1 MENSIVESLLQE
13 VDSLSLKDLQWF
25 LAGLEKIKEEK
36 FTKASPR
43 RYTPQEYEEVSERVE
58 VKVEYVDGQIVPKEG
73 TEPLPEW
80 VVDEIL
86 SPNFDFSTLN
96 FEFPMASNNHTEIIK
111 NITYGLIRLLDEDE
125 FTVYSQNPE
134 ILISLSGRLR
144 IPDVSVTPVKEKWQ
158 FEQEKM
164 TNPLVLIEVLSP
176 SNKGESF
183 EKKLE
188 DYQSIPSLQEYW
200 LVAQD
205 KREIQRYVRNEDN
218 TWTHHAYNPED
229 EEIEFPTLEI
239 KLKIERVYK
248 DVDFEK

>member
-1 MENSIVESLLQE
+1 MENSSVENLLQE

-96 FEFPMASNNHTEIIK
+96 FEFPMSTKKHHNVIANLFTALVK
-111 NITYGLIRLLDEDE
+111 NIDDDKFKVYG
-125 FTVYSQNPE
+125 QGPE
-134 ILISLSGRLR
+134 ILISLSGNYR
-144 IPDVSVTPVKEKWQ
+144 IPDVTVSPNDENSEWKNEKLL
-158 FEQEKM
+158 
-164 TNPLVLIEVLSP
+164 NPLVLIEVLSP

-183 EKKLE
+183 EKKLA
-188 DYQSIPSLQEYW
+188 DYQSISSLQEYW

-205 KREIQRYVRNEDN
+205 KCEIQRYVRNEDN
-218 TWTHHAYNPED
+218 TWTHHAYNSED
-229 EEIEFPTLEI
+229 EEIEFPTLEV
-239 KLKIERVYK
+239 KLKMGKVYK
-248 DVDFEK
+248 DVFFEK

>member
-1 MENSIVESLLQE
+1 MENSKVENLLQKI
-13 VDSLSLKDLQWF
+13 DSLSLKDLQWF

-43 RYTPQEYEEVSERVE
+43 RFTPAEYEEVSERVE
-58 VKVEYVDGQIVPKEG
+58 IKVEYVDGQIVPKEG

-86 SPNFDFSTLN
+86 SPNFNLSDLD
-96 FEFPMASNNHTEIIK
+96 FEFPMSTEKHHDVIANLFTALVK
-111 NITYGLIRLLDEDE
+111 NIDDDKFKVYG
-125 FTVYSQNPE
+125 QGPE
-134 ILISLSGRLR
+134 IFISLSGNYR
-144 IPDVSVTPVKEKWQ
+144 IPDVTVSPNKENSEWKN
-158 FEQEKM
+158 EKLL
-164 TNPLVLIEVLSP
+164 NPLVLIEVLSP

-183 EKKLE
+183 EQKLA

-205 KREIQRYVRNEDN
+205 KRKIQRYVRNEDD
-218 TWTHHAYNPED
+218 TWTHHAYSAED

-239 KLKIERVYK
+239 KLKMEKVYR
-248 DVDFEK
+248 DVIFEN